1 MSRYRDNSGIDHTCP
16 KIDEV
21 ISAIDSVN
29 WDEDN
34 YWDAKTVTEIMEKI
48 RKANSDL
55 RDWGNQ
61 MCRERDEL
69 QDQLDDL
76 EKENKNLKSDV
87 DYYEKQVKELEN
99 KIYSLEDEL
108 SCALAGN

>member
-1 MSRYRDNSGIDHTCP
+1 MSRYRDNSGISNTCP

-21 ISAIDSVN
+21 ISAINSVN
-29 WDEDN
+29 WGEDS
-34 YWDAKTVTEIMEKI
+34 YWDANRVIEIMEEI

-69 QDQLDDL
+69 QDEFDYLKRENDKLQDDV
-76 EKENKNLKSDV
+76 ND
-87 DYYEKQVKELEN
+87 YEKQVIELEH
-99 KIYSLEDEL
+99 KIDSLEDVF
-108 SCALAGN
+108 

>member
-1 MSRYRDNSGIDHTCP
+1 MSRNRDNSGIDNTCP

-21 ISAIDSVN
+21 ISAIESVS

-69 QDQLDDL
+69 QDQYDDL
-76 EKENKNLKSDV
+76 EKENKNLKSDI
-87 DYYEKQVKELEN
+87 DYYVKKVKELESE
-99 KIYSLEDEL
+99 IYSLESSINE
-108 SCALAGN
+108 N